1 MLLRYGGNVMR
12 YGGGCNGGGCN
23 YGIKLLWTWWNQGV
37 VVINIMV
44 LW

>member
-1 MLLRYGGNVMR
+1 MVVMLCGMVVVAMVVVAIMLV
-12 YGGGCNGGGCN
+12 
-23 YGIKLLWTWWNQGV
+23 WTWWNQGV